1 MTAAKKPSHTL
12 QPIPVF
18 SAIRNIR
25 VIVPFN
31 LADVESKES
40 FIELAR
46 FEESLISS
54 PMARVSC
61 NVSVAAD

>member
-12 QPIPVF
+12 QPTPVF

-25 VIVPFN
+25 VIVPFS

-40 FIELAR
+40 FIELAK

-54 PMARVSC
+54 PMARVSY
-61 NVSVAAD
+61 NVSVDAD